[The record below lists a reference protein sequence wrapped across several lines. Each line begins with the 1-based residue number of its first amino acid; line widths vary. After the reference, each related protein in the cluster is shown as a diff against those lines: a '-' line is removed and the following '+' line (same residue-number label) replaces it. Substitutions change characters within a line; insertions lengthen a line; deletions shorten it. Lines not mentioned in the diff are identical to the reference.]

1 MKNIVVFCA
10 SSPKVPSPY
19 FKAAREASFHLV
31 NEGYGIVYG
40 GGATGL
46 MGAVADE
53 ALKLGGSITGVIPRF
68 MVEVEWAHKEVAEMI
83 QVDTMHERK
92 ALMVEKSQGVLALPG
107 GTGTLEEL
115 FEVLSLKK
123 LGQYAFPVVLLNTDG
138 FFDPLIEMMERM
150 VDEQFMRECHR
161 EMWSV
166 VAHPE
171 QIVPAIREARLWGAD
186 AIRYAAV

>member
-10 SSPKVPSPY
+10 SSPKVPSLY
-19 FKAAREASFHLV
+19 FEAAREASSLLV
-31 NEGYGIVYG
+31 REGYGIVYG
-40 GGATGL
+40 GGETGL

-53 ALKLGGSITGVIPRF
+53 TLRLGGAITGVIPRF
-68 MVEVEWAHKEVAEMI
+68 MVEVEWAHKGVAEMI

-123 LGQYAFPVVLLNTDG
+123 LGQYPYPVVLLNVGG
-138 FFDPLIEMMERM
+138 FFDPLIEMMQKM
-150 VDEQFMRECHR
+150 IDEQFMRDCHKQ
-161 EMWSV
+161 MWSV
-166 VAHPE
+166 VTHPD
-171 QIVPAIREARLWGAD
+171 QIVPAIKEAPLWGKEV
-186 AIRYAAV
+186 IQFAAV